1 MKQNTVTSIPELL
14 VDTRGNKIE
23 LARRLGVSRK
33 TLDFYLDDTEMKRH
47 CVLNGYLMT
56 IINLKQK
63 AYENKPTLNPD
74 HHYRPRRV
82 KDTNRVK
89 EAKEELRKIW
99 K

>member
-1 MKQNTVTSIPELL
+1 MTENTLTSIPELL
-14 VDTRGNKIE
+14 VDTRGNKSE
-23 LARRLGVSRK
+23 LARRLGVGLK
-33 TLDFYLDDTEMKRH
+33 TLDFYLDDKEMKRH

-56 IINLKQK
+56 KLNNKQK

-89 EAKEELRKIW
+89 EAKDELRKIW